1 MSGHS
6 KWATIKRKKA
16 ATDAKR
22 GKLFTRMLR
31 EIQVAAKLGGAP
43 EGNARLRTAVQAA
56 RAVSVPGDNI
66 DRAVKRGLGQLDG
79 ADYEEVSYEAYGP
92 GGVAILV
99 KTLTDNRNRTVSE
112 IRSALSRHGGSMAG
126 VNAVAYLFT
135 DRGSIA
141 VAKGRVEEDELLA
154 LALEAGAED
163 LVDEGDRW
171 VVQTDLKS
179 FEAVRSAVQA
189 RIEDAEATLAPVAAT
204 SVPVT
209 GKDAETLLKLL
220 EALDDLDDVQ
230 NVYAN
235 FDIDEAELGR
245 ISA

>member
-22 GKLFTRMLR
+22 GKVFTRLLR
-31 EIQVAAKLGGAP
+31 EIQVAAKLGGP
-43 EGNARLRTAVQAA
+43 VEGNARLRTAVQAA
-56 RAVSVPGDNI
+56 RSVSVPSDNI
-66 DRAVKRGLGQLDG
+66 DRAIKRGLGQLDG
-79 ADYEEVSYEAYGP
+79 ADYEEVVYEAYGP
-92 GGVAILV
+92 GGVGILV
-99 KTLTDNRNRTVSE
+99 KTLTDNRNRTVGE
-112 IRSALSRHGGSMAG
+112 LRSILSRHGGSMAG
-126 VNAVAYLFT
+126 ANAVAYLFAE
-135 DRGSIA
+135 RGSIA
-141 VAKGRVEEDELLA
+141 VPKDKIAEDDLMA
-154 LALEAGAED
+154 LALEAGADD

-179 FEAVRSAVQA
+179 FEPVRSAVQS
-189 RIEDAEATLAPVAAT
+189 RIEEAEASLAPVAST
-204 SVPVT
+204 SIPVT

-235 FDIDEAELGR
+235 FDIDESELSR
-245 ISA
+245 LSA

>member
-66 DRAVKRGLGQLDG
+66 DRAVKRGLGQLEG
-79 ADYEEVSYEAYGP
+79 ADYEEVAYEAYGP

-99 KTLTDNRNRTVSE
+99 KTLTDNRNRTVGE

-126 VNAVAYLFT
+126 VNSVAYLFA
-135 DRGSIA
+135 DRGSIG
-141 VAKGRVEEDELLA
+141 VLKGRIEEDELLA
-154 LALEAGAED
+154 LALEAGADD

-179 FEAVRSAVQA
+179 FEAVRGAVQA
-189 RIEDAEATLAPVAAT
+189 RVEDAEATLAPVAAT

-209 GKDAETLLKLL
+209 GKDAEMLLKLL

>member
-66 DRAVKRGLGQLDG
+66 DRAVKRGLGQLEG
-79 ADYEEVSYEAYGP
+79 ADYEEVAYEAYGP

-99 KTLTDNRNRTVSE
+99 KTLTDNRNRTVGE

-141 VAKGRVEEDELLA
+141 VPKERIGEEELLA
-154 LALEAGAED
+154 LALEAGADD

-179 FEAVRSAVQA
+179 FEPVRAAVQA
-189 RIEDAEATLAPVAAT
+189 LVEDAEATLAPVAAT
-204 SVPVT
+204 SIPVT
-209 GKDAETLLKLL
+209 GKDAETLLRLL

-235 FDIDEAELGR
+235 FDIDDAELGR
-245 ISA
+245 ISG

>member
-79 ADYEEVSYEAYGP
+79 ADYEEVAYEAYGP

-141 VAKGRVEEDELLA
+141 VAKERIEEDELLA

-179 FEAVRSAVQA
+179 FEPVRVAVQA
-189 RIEDAEATLAPVAAT
+189 RVEDAEATLAPVAAT

-235 FDIDEAELGR
+235 FDIDEAELSR
-245 ISA
+245 ISG

>member
-22 GKLFTRMLR
+22 GKLFTRLLR
-31 EIQVAAKLGGAP
+31 EIQVSAKLGGAL

-56 RAVSVPGDNI
+56 RSVSVPSDNI

-79 ADYEEVSYEAYGP
+79 ADYEEVAYEAYGP

-99 KTLTDNRNRTVSE
+99 KTLTDNRNRTVGE
-112 IRSALSRHGGSMAG
+112 LRSILTRHGGSMAG
-126 VNAVAYLFT
+126 VNSVAYLFT

-141 VAKGRVEEDELLA
+141 VQKGAIEEDELLA
-154 LALEAGAED
+154 LALEAGADD

-179 FEAVRSAVQA
+179 FDGVRAAVQS
-189 RIEDAEATLAPVAAT
+189 RVQDAEAALAPVAST
-204 SVPVT
+204 SVPVA
-209 GKDAETLLKLL
+209 GKDAEILLKLL
-220 EALDDLDDVQ
+220 DALDDLDDVQ

-235 FDIDEAELGR
+235 FDIDDGELGR
-245 ISA
+245 LSA